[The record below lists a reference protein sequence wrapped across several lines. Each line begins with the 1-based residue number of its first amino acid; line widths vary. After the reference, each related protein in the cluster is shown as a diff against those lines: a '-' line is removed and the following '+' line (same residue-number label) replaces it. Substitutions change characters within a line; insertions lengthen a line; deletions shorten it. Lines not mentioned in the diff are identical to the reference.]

1 VNGKENGLSRLH
13 IFDMDGT
20 LIRGSSCNIELARV
34 LGKVDE
40 FRLLDAHFAGQR
52 IDSPEYARRA
62 YSMWSSLTED
72 VVASAFASAP
82 WMAGIVEV
90 WRDITAR
97 GEYCA
102 VISLSPSFFVG
113 RLRQWGVHE
122 VRASQ
127 FPEVP
132 FPIGTTFSDVG
143 VLDAT
148 SKVVFADELCARYG
162 LNRADCVAYGDSMSD
177 AALFA
182 AVPTSVAVNGDH
194 HVSGIATHTYAGGD
208 LREAYG
214 LVRDRSAAAV

>member
-1 VNGKENGLSRLH
+1 MSRLH

-40 FRLLDAHFAGQR
+40 FRALDALFAGKA

-72 VVASAFASAP
+72 VVASAFDGAP
-82 WMAGIVEV
+82 WLAGIVEV
-90 WRDITAR
+90 WQDITAR

-113 RLRQWGVHE
+113 RLRRWGVHE

-132 FPIGTTFSDVG
+132 FPLGTTFSDVG
-143 VLDAT
+143 VLDAA

-194 HVSGIATHTYAGGD
+194 HVAGLATHTYAGGD
-208 LREAYG
+208 LRDAYG
-214 LVRDRSAAAV
+214 LVRDRAAAVI

>member
-1 VNGKENGLSRLH
+1 MSRLH

-34 LGKVDE
+34 LGKVEE
-40 FRLLDAHFAGQR
+40 FRALDALFAGQS

-62 YSMWSSLTED
+62 YAMWSSLTED
-72 VVASAFASAP
+72 VVASAFESAP
-82 WMAGIVEV
+82 WMDGIVEV
-90 WRDITAR
+90 WQDITAR

-113 RLRQWGVHE
+113 RLRRWGVHE

-132 FPIGTTFSDVG
+132 FPLGTTFSDVG
-143 VLDAT
+143 VLDAG
-148 SKVVFADELCARYG
+148 SKVIFADELCARYG
-162 LNRADCVAYGDSMSD
+162 LNRSDCVAYGDSMSD
-177 AALFA
+177 SALFA

-194 HVSGIATHTYAGGD
+194 HVSGLATHTYAGGD
-208 LREAYG
+208 LRAAYG
-214 LVRDRSAAAV
+214 LVRERSAAVL

>member
-1 VNGKENGLSRLH
+1 LH

-34 LGKVDE
+34 LGKVEE
-40 FRLLDAHFAGQR
+40 FRALDAAFVAQR

-72 VVASAFASAP
+72 VVASAFEGAP
-82 WMAGIVEV
+82 WLAGISEV
-90 WRDITAR
+90 WADITAR

-113 RLRQWGVHE
+113 RLRRWGVHE

-143 VLDAT
+143 VLDAG
-148 SKVVFADELCARYG
+148 SKVVLADELCARYG
-162 LNRADCVAYGDSMSD
+162 LSRADCVAYGDSMSD
-177 AALFA
+177 AVLFA

-194 HVSGIATHTYAGGD
+194 HVSGLATHAYAGGD

-214 LVRDRSAAAV
+214 LVRDRRVAVI

>member
-1 VNGKENGLSRLH
+1 MSRLH

-34 LGKVDE
+34 LGKIEE
-40 FRLLDAHFAGQR
+40 FRALDAEFVAGR
-52 IDSPEYARRA
+52 VDSPEYARRA

-72 VVASAFASAP
+72 VVASAFDAAP
-82 WMAGIVEV
+82 WLAGIGEV
-90 WRDITAR
+90 WADITAR

-113 RLRQWGVHE
+113 RLRRWGVHE

-143 VLDAT
+143 VLDAG
-148 SKVVFADELCARYG
+148 SKVVLADELCARYG

-194 HVSGIATHTYAGGD
+194 HVSGLATHAYAGGD
-208 LREAYG
+208 LREAYS
-214 LVRDRSAAAV
+214 LVRDRRVAVL

>member
-1 VNGKENGLSRLH
+1 LSRLH

-34 LGKVDE
+34 LGKVEE
-40 FRLLDAHFAGQR
+40 FRALDALFVAGH

-62 YSMWSSLTED
+62 YAMWSSLTED
-72 VVASAFASAP
+72 VVASAFDSAP
-82 WMAGIVEV
+82 WLTGIVEV
-90 WRDITAR
+90 WADITAR

-113 RLRQWGVHE
+113 RLRRWGVHE

-132 FPIGTTFSDVG
+132 FPVGTRFCDVG

-148 SKVVFADELCARYG
+148 SKVVFADELCAAYG
-162 LNRADCVAYGDSMSD
+162 LTRGDCVAYGDSMSD

-182 AVPTSVAVNGDH
+182 AIPTSVSVNGDH
-194 HVSGIATHTYAGGD
+194 HVNGLATHSYSGGD

-214 LVRDRSAAAV
+214 LVCDIRAAMI

>member
-1 VNGKENGLSRLH
+1 
-13 IFDMDGT
+13 MDGT

-34 LGKVDE
+34 LGQVDE
-40 FRLLDAHFAGQR
+40 FRALDALFGAQS

-72 VVASAFASAP
+72 VVASAFAAAP

-90 WRDITAR
+90 WQDITER
-97 GEYCA
+97 GDYCA

-113 RLRQWGVHE
+113 RLSRWGVHE
-122 VRASQ
+122 VRASR
-127 FPEVP
+127 FPEIP
-132 FPIGTTFSDVG
+132 FPAGTSFSDVG
-143 VLDAT
+143 VLDAA
-148 SKVVFADELCARYG
+148 SKVVFADELCTRYG
-162 LNRADCVAYGDSMSD
+162 LDRADCVAYGDSMSD

-194 HVSGIATHTYAGGD
+194 HVRGLATYAYAGDD

-214 LVRDRSAAAV
+214 LVRDRSAAVR

>member
-1 VNGKENGLSRLH
+1 LSRLH

-34 LGKVDE
+34 LGKAEE
-40 FRLLDAHFAGQR
+40 FRALDAAFVTQR

-62 YSMWSSLTED
+62 YGMWSSLTED
-72 VVASAFASAP
+72 VVACAFAGAP
-82 WMAGIVEV
+82 WLAGIGEV
-90 WRDITAR
+90 WSEITER

-102 VISLSPSFFVG
+102 VISLSPSFFVS

-127 FPEVP
+127 FPDVP
-132 FPIGTTFSDVG
+132 FPAGTRFSDVG
-143 VLDAT
+143 VLDAR
-148 SKVVFADELCARYG
+148 SKVVFADELCRRYG
-162 LNRADCVAYGDSMSD
+162 LSRGDCVAYGDSMSD

-182 AVPTSVAVNGDH
+182 AVPTSVAINGDH
-194 HVSGIATHTYAGGD
+194 HVSGLATHNYSGGD

-214 LVRDRSAAAV
+214 IVRDRRACAL